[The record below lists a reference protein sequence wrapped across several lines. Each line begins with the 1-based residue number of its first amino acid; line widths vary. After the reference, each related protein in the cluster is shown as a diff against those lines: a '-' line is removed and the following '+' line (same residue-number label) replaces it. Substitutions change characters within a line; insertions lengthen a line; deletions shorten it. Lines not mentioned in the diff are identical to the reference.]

1 MKLLLASASLV
12 AAFAV
17 IFASGTPSFA
27 QPVDSPEERQVEG
40 DEKTRAAPAREGEAH
55 AAPPHEG
62 ERLPSEHPQ
71 GEASRR
77 EPGEGSPL
85 EEGIVNWWSWDYG
98 TSATDPSHRGWP
110 PPFGWALV
118 NFIVFLG
125 ILSRLVWKPIKAGIV
140 ERHTQIKGDIEEA
153 SRLRAAAEAQLA
165 EFTKKVA
172 GADREVETLLNQLRK
187 EAQSDRAR
195 IIAAAEAEAVQLK
208 AEAEKQIALEI
219 ERARAALR
227 KETVEAALK
236 AAEEMLRTRITSD
249 DQNKL
254 GDRYLTD
261 LEKSPPRR
269 RGGVA

>member
-1 MKLLLASASLV
+1 MKRLLASAFLV
-12 AAFAV
+12 AAFTV
-17 IFASGTPSFA
+17 STPSFG
-27 QPVDSPEERQVEG
+27 QPVDSPEQQQV
-40 DEKTRAAPAREGEAH
+40 AGEHQNEH
-55 AAPPHEG
+55 AGG
-62 ERLPSEHPQ
+62 EHHAEAGEHHAE
-71 GEASRR
+71 EA
-77 EPGEGSPL
+77 
-85 EEGIVNWWSWDYG
+85 EGIVNWWSWDYG
-98 TSATDPSHRGWP
+98 TAATDPSHRGWP

-140 ERHTQIKGDIEEA
+140 ERHTQIKGDLEEA

-172 GADREVETLLNQLRK
+172 GADQEVETLLNQLRK

-195 IIAAAEAEAVQLK
+195 IIAAAEAEAVNLK
-208 AEAEKQIALEI
+208 AEAEKQIGLEI

-236 AAEEMLRTRITSD
+236 AAEEMLRTRISSD

-254 GDRYLTD
+254 ADRYLAD
-261 LEKSPPRR
+261 LEKNQPRR
-269 RGGVA
+269 SGGVA